1 MDPEASAASDSR
13 RESRATSATTAPSPP
28 CRMPFSKHASTDLV
42 AGIDVD
48 DAVRGEADLG
58 KRGRKK
64 ILPRDAPE
72 DSALCPRR
80 DAGSEKGGRCA
91 INGRIAAPGDL
102 VQRAKRE
109 PPARKT
115 AVDRLDPEW
124 EH

>member
-1 MDPEASAASDSR
+1 MARRSSASA
-13 RESRATSATTAPSPP
+13 SAVPDAFLET
-28 CRMPFSKHASTDLV
+28 CEQGFLV

-48 DAVRGEADLG
+48 DAVRRETDLG
-58 KRGRKK
+58 KRGRKE

-80 DAGSEKGGRCA
+80 DAGSKKGGRCA

-115 AVDRLDPEW
+115 AVDRLDPEGSTDRARGGTPSRR
-124 EH
+124 